1 MNYKLFKNISLLLI
15 SLTNLEL
22 QNQSHYFPNGP
33 RTHGSAIKEGENSKD
48 DSLVDTPSS
57 GQRSDREAKG
67 KGSEL

>member
-33 RTHGSAIKEGENSKD
+33 RINIVG
-48 DSLVDTPSS
+48 VDNIVYTRVHDACVNL
-57 GQRSDREAKG
+57 Q
-67 KGSEL
+67 